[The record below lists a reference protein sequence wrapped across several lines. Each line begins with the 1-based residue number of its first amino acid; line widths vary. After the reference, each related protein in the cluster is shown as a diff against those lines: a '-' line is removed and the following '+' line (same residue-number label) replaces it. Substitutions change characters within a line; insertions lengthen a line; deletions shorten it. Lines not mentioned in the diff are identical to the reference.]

1 MSPELIDKVIDF
13 IKRKKVAILDI
24 TGGSPEMHPQFRE
37 LVAAARNLN
46 VHVIDR
52 CNLTILE
59 EPGYE
64 SMAEFLVDHKVEI
77 VASLPCYTEDNVDQQ
92 RGKGVFKSSIAA
104 LQRLNK
110 LGYGRPDSDLLL
122 NLVYN
127 PVGPFLP
134 PAQEPLEK
142 SYKQSLYQEYGIE
155 FNELYTLCNMPIKR
169 FSSTLISK
177 GQFENYMTLLKQS
190 HRDENL
196 DNVMCRSLVSVDWQG
211 YLYDCDFNQMLNLNI
226 SDSGKNLHLS
236 DLLNDD
242 LAGRSIT
249 VADHCYG
256 CTAGQG
262 SSCGGALS

>member
-1 MSPELIDKVIDF
+1 MSPELIDQVVDF

-24 TGGSPEMHPQFRE
+24 TGGAPEMHPQFRE
-37 LVAAARNLN
+37 LVTAARKLN

-59 EPGYE
+59 ETGYE

-134 PAQEPLEK
+134 PAQGPLEK
-142 SYKQSLYQEYGIE
+142 TYKQNLYQEYGIE

-169 FSSTLISK
+169 FGSTLISK

-196 DNVMCRSLVSVDWQG
+196 ENVMCRNLVSVDWQG

-226 SDSGKNLHLS
+226 SDTGKNLHLS
-236 DLLNDD
+236 DLLYND
-242 LAGRSIT
+242 LTGRSIT

-262 SSCGGALS
+262 SSCGGAIS